1 MDGCK
6 YISQVGQ
13 IYLAILT
20 NIICTFDEWRDSQGK
35 CQVCGKMEGS
45 TKTVHTVD
53 IHEGCYLA
61 IMTQNTHFFSCS
73 SLFLI
78 RTSGDSHN
86 QAGFKHINTYQAC
99 KGQLHLILSI
109 KDCAMPRISQSG
121 PPKGGKD
128 GVNAWIQYIAPYGR
142 KDPSWQLKHQRVK
155 ACWRQISLQSFN
167 IYVFGFL

>member
-45 TKTVHTVD
+45 TTTVHTVD

-61 IMTQNTHFFSCS
+61 IMTQNTHFFFCS
-73 SLFLI
+73 SPFLI

-99 KGQLHLILSI
+99 KGLLYLILSI
-109 KDCAMPRISQSG
+109 KDCPMPRISRSG
-121 PPKGGKD
+121 PPKGAKD
-128 GVNAWIQYIAPYGR
+128 EVNAWIQ
-142 KDPSWQLKHQRVK
+142 
-155 ACWRQISLQSFN
+155 
-167 IYVFGFL
+167 

>member
-109 KDCAMPRISQSG
+109 KIVQCRISHGLSPQRARRTKSLG
-121 PPKGGKD
+121 PSCPFCPSCIAGGPSQQQLNQQHPRQTKPD
-128 GVNAWIQYIAPYGR
+128 EGR
-142 KDPSWQLKHQRVK
+142 L
-155 ACWRQISLQSFN
+155 
-167 IYVFGFL
+167 